1 MPRGV
6 EVLNLKK
13 AIEQVEREKG
23 IPSALLIDAV
33 EAAILSAARKK
44 LGHHFDLEARFNQ
57 DNDEIE
63 VFRWV
68 KVVEHVTNP
77 HREISL
83 QEAQERLDSGAA
95 LDDELGEKLDTSTFG
110 RIAAQTAK
118 QIIIQRVRKAERE
131 MIYNEYKDRIG
142 ELAKGIIRRFERK
155 QQDVI
160 VDLGKAEAV
169 LPRNEQIPKENY
181 RIGDHIQAYIKKV
194 RDEDKQP
201 IITLSRTDDGFLI
214 KLFEMEVP
222 EIYEGIVR
230 IVGEARDPG
239 VRAKIAVSSR
249 DHEVDPVG
257 ACVGVKGAR
266 VQAVVQELRGEKIDI
281 VPYSED
287 PARFVC
293 NAIAPAQVSR
303 VIIDEERNSIE
314 LIVPDDQQSLAIGR
328 KGQNVRLAVTLTRW
342 QINIVSEQE
351 VSRKQEETYLLL
363 SQIMP
368 DLQRDMLMPI
378 FKLGYRSP
386 SDILKADADDLAII
400 PGIGPDN
407 AARIKEAASKVK
419 EMLSRGE
426 LIMPKVNLDNST
438 NKPKPEKE
446 AATSTEDQSSSSE
459 ASAKLSENTDNT
471 AEQTA
476 SVANNSAHD
485 FTDLSE
491 TSAEKN
497 STQTPNSQQIVSP
510 TASEALSDL
519 DDVSNIKAA
528 DDTVTSGTSKP
539 KDSSG

>member
-13 AIEQVEREKG
+13 AIDQVEREKG
-23 IPSALLIDAV
+23 INRQILVDAV

-44 LGHHFDLEARFNQ
+44 LGHQYDMEARFN
-57 DNDEIE
+57 DENDEVE

-68 KVVEHVTNP
+68 RVVEEVTNP
-77 HREISL
+77 YREIAL
-83 QEAQERLDSGAA
+83 NDARERLDPEAD

-131 MIYNEYKDRIG
+131 MIFNEYKDRVG
-142 ELAKGIIRRFERK
+142 ELATGVVRRFERR

-160 VDLGKAEAV
+160 VDLGRAEAV
-169 LPRNEQIPKENY
+169 LQRNEQIPKEHY
-181 RIGDHIQAYIKKV
+181 RIGDRIQAYIKRV

-201 IITLSRTDDGFLI
+201 LITLSRTDEGFLI

-230 IVGEARDPG
+230 IVGAARDPG
-239 VRAKIAVSSR
+239 VRAKIAVASR

-281 VPYSED
+281 VPHSED

-303 VIIDEERNSIE
+303 VIIDEERGSME

-328 KGQNVRLAVTLTRW
+328 KGQNVRLAVKLTGW
-342 QINIVSEQE
+342 DLNIVSEQE
-351 VSRKQEETYLLL
+351 VSKRQEDTLVAMSHVMPNL
-363 SQIMP
+363 S
-368 DLQRDMLMPI
+368 RDMLNPI

-386 SDILKADADDLAII
+386 QDIIKANVNDLAII

-407 AARIKEAASKVK
+407 AALIQEAAQDVLGRL
-419 EMLSRGE
+419 ERGE
-426 LIMPKVNLDNST
+426 NIAEVARNAVA
-438 NKPKPEKE
+438 EAE
-446 AATSTEDQSSSSE
+446 AAAAAAAEAEAAAEAPVEAETEQSD
-459 ASAKLSENTDNT
+459 ENAEGGEET
-471 AEQTA
+471 ATE
-476 SVANNSAHD
+476 
-485 FTDLSE
+485 
-491 TSAEKN
+491 
-497 STQTPNSQQIVSP
+497 
-510 TASEALSDL
+510 
-519 DDVSNIKAA
+519 AA
-528 DDTVTSGTSKP
+528 DTTEEAVPATE
-539 KDSSG
+539 